1 VQTKDIEYRDA
12 AGDRYVGYLARPDM
26 PNGAAVLVA
35 HNAPG
40 VDAFERGVA
49 ERLAGLGYVVLCAD
63 YVGDGRVLG
72 GEELPAVLGPLL
84 ADTSQVRTRMEPA
97 LAALAAEPGVDAGRI
112 AAIGYCFGG
121 TAALELARGGAD
133 VKAVVGLHAGLPIT
147 RPEDNRAIAGKVLML
162 EGAADPMVPP
172 EMRTTWEA
180 QMNEAGIDW
189 RMILFGG
196 VQHAFAV
203 PGVEQLGMPGLA
215 YHALTDARAWTA
227 MTDFLGETI
236 GGDARAAD

>member
-1 VQTKDIEYRDA
+1 MQTRDIEYRDQ
-12 AGDRYVGYLARPDM
+12 AGRRYVGFLARPVA
-26 PNGAAVLVA
+26 PNGAGVLLA

-49 ERLAGLGYVVLCAD
+49 GRLAALGYIVLCAD
-63 YVGDGRVLG
+63 YVGEGRVLG
-72 GEELPAVLGPLL
+72 GEELPAALGPLL
-84 ADTSQVRTRMEPA
+84 ADTSQVRGRMEPA
-97 LAALAAEPGVDAGRI
+97 LAALVAQPVVDAERI

-133 VKAVVGLHAGLPIT
+133 VKGVVGLHAGLPLG
-147 RPEDNRAIAGKVLML
+147 RPEDNRAIRGQVLML

-180 QMNEAGIDW
+180 QMNDAGVDW

-196 VQHAFAV
+196 TQHAFAV
-203 PGVEQLGMPGLA
+203 PGVEHIGMPGLA
-215 YHALTDARAWTA
+215 YDARADARSWTA
-227 MTDFLGETI
+227 MTGFLAETI
-236 GGDARAAD
+236 GGTRAAD